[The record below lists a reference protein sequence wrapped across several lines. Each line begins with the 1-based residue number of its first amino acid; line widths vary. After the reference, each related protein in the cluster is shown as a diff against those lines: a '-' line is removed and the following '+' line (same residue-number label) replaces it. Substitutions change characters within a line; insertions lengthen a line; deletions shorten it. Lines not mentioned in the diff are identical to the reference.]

1 MRKIEAMREE
11 EERRAGA
18 AGSRAGALLEIALA
32 EAELRVWQAAEK
44 RLSGEVAA
52 AGATNRRV
60 QQQWEQIKGFDDERN
75 NKWAEYE
82 LIRRMNQAYAHMW
95 WNLNNGET
103 QKALA
108 GHVAKAGSALIG
120 AVRAARNL
128 ATHEVTA
135 GVALPPSW
143 LCRPVSC
150 SFPLAD
156 MQEGQ
161 GQGQGQGEQQRPASF
176 SSAAPDVSGA
186 GGIGGGGDA
195 AAAAA
200 AASSVPWPLLSSL
213 VHHLALS
220 PSPLPLHPSSTS
232 SSSSFPP
239 TAPTPSP
246 VDDPILPLAA
256 DAARILRAAWAAND
270 STSGGRAGS
279 ELAAHAWGWE
289 AEWGGG
295 GGRGVTSAV
304 SLSTDL
310 QAVAQFVEAMSA
322 AADVATGSAAELEPA
337 VASMARQL
345 ATLQEEA
352 EGQHL
357 EVLSEWLPQL
367 AQQQGQSRQLVTRTQ
382 DASDLVSHWWKQPA
396 LGIIPWVAVEGRS
409 MEEWAVALE
418 GAHMDRE
425 QQASQSQAH
434 REGQMQGS
442 SQVHSTGQSQGSGM
456 HSRSHSQGS
465 DLHGGGGMDPG
476 GMEGM
481 GAGHRH
487 GKEGVRDA
495 GMHVTGT
502 VRGGYVEECTGGGE
516 AGGEEGGSSGG
527 LRGASLAGES
537 PYAVRPKQLF

>member
-1 MRKIEAMREE
+1 
-11 EERRAGA
+11 
-18 AGSRAGALLEIALA
+18 
-32 EAELRVWQAAEK
+32 
-44 RLSGEVAA
+44 
-52 AGATNRRV
+52 
-60 QQQWEQIKGFDDERN
+60 
-75 NKWAEYE
+75 
-82 LIRRMNQAYAHMW
+82 
-95 WNLNNGET
+95 
-103 QKALA
+103 
-108 GHVAKAGSALIG
+108 
-120 AVRAARNL
+120 
-128 ATHEVTA
+128 
-135 GVALPPSW
+135 
-143 LCRPVSC
+143 
-150 SFPLAD
+150 
-156 MQEGQ
+156 
-161 GQGQGQGEQQRPASF
+161 
-176 SSAAPDVSGA
+176 
-186 GGIGGGGDA
+186 
-195 AAAAA
+195 
-200 AASSVPWPLLSSL
+200 
-213 VHHLALS
+213 
-220 PSPLPLHPSSTS
+220 
-232 SSSSFPP
+232 
-239 TAPTPSP
+239 
-246 VDDPILPLAA
+246 
-256 DAARILRAAWAAND
+256 
-270 STSGGRAGS
+270 
-279 ELAAHAWGWE
+279 
-289 AEWGGG
+289 
-295 GGRGVTSAV
+295 
-304 SLSTDL
+304 
-310 QAVAQFVEAMSA
+310 MSA

>member
-1 MRKIEAMREE
+1 MREE
-11 EERRAGA
+11 EERRLG
-18 AGSRAGALLEIALA
+18 LLGVGL
-32 EAELRVWQAAEK
+32 
-44 RLSGEVAA
+44 G
-52 AGATNRRV
+52 
-60 QQQWEQIKGFDDERN
+60 
-75 NKWAEYE
+75 
-82 LIRRMNQAYAHMW
+82 AYAHMW

-143 LCRPVSC
+143 LSPPVSC

-239 TAPTPSP
+239 LLPHPHPSMIP
-246 VDDPILPLAA
+246 FSHWLLMLPGFFGQL
-256 DAARILRAAWAAND
+256 
-270 STSGGRAGS
+270 GRPMTRHQVVGQ
-279 ELAAHAWGWE
+279 
-289 AEWGGG
+289 
-295 GGRGVTSAV
+295 GVSW
-304 SLSTDL
+304 LLMLGDL